1 MKDGAKRDAEK
12 TSPAR
17 VYVRGG
23 TPGTMS
29 QAYSL
34 GTSLRIWG
42 MGQALTPHCH
52 SGSEGRGAGDGNT

>member
-1 MKDGAKRDAEK
+1 MKDGTKQDAEK

-29 QAYSL
+29 QAYIL

-42 MGQALTPHCH
+42 TGQALTPHCH
-52 SGSEGRGAGDGNT
+52 SEGF